1 MLLPGQRRLVIDAV
15 AEELS
20 LKSTLQV
27 FARTSLAPDELAVLK
42 HIPNSVTL
50 PDEQATLLVDLCIAE
65 GWSHLPTSLLE
76 RVLDR
81 LVAGG
86 RGNLVA
92 ILTQVQTGVDPN
104 PDPTKA
110 LWVTAEL
117 PFFSRAN
124 LRPLVA
130 KLITAN
136 AQPILRIVGPATQ
149 GEECGKSYTLELIQ
163 HAAGKAPYEII
174 VASAKI
180 EKGLAASYSV
190 EDLADSLTAQTDV
203 DIMQKPPRDGSS
215 SYARKLSNWIL
226 NAARRS
232 GKRWIFV
239 LDGFNQKDVNREVRD
254 LVESLASTIA
264 TGTLFRQL
272 FRLVLL
278 DHAAELPSVQA
289 AIVLREDVPGATAV
303 TPDDVADCLAEHY
316 AEVRAHPTKPLSLN
330 PARTELM
337 TVATALLAKAPA
349 GPVGR
354 LQAVQADLHKLRVAD
369 LARAGR

>member
-1 MLLPGQRRLVIDAV
+1 MTGRASRSRRSVRRLRSSRWERRASKPPKSAAASTRVCRGSGWRRIRGTMLLPGQRRLVIDAV

-149 GEECGKSYTLELIQ
+149 GEECG
-163 HAAGKAPYEII
+163 
-174 VASAKI
+174 
-180 EKGLAASYSV
+180 
-190 EDLADSLTAQTDV
+190 
-203 DIMQKPPRDGSS
+203 
-215 SYARKLSNWIL
+215 
-226 NAARRS
+226 
-232 GKRWIFV
+232 
-239 LDGFNQKDVNREVRD
+239 
-254 LVESLASTIA
+254 
-264 TGTLFRQL
+264 
-272 FRLVLL
+272 
-278 DHAAELPSVQA
+278 
-289 AIVLREDVPGATAV
+289 
-303 TPDDVADCLAEHY
+303 
-316 AEVRAHPTKPLSLN
+316 
-330 PARTELM
+330 
-337 TVATALLAKAPA
+337 
-349 GPVGR
+349 
-354 LQAVQADLHKLRVAD
+354 
-369 LARAGR
+369 